1 MRAELEYRAKRR
13 PNPVSRFLMRCTRS
27 YMAYHKTTDGFNGGY
42 LHDPLAV
49 AAAIDETWFTW
60 KRIEARVETKGLR
73 TRGMT
78 VADFRKKPGAHK
90 PIISVALNV
99 EKEKFLRTLHA
110 RLWA

>member
-1 MRAELEYRAKRR
+1 
-13 PNPVSRFLMRCTRS
+13 
-27 YMAYHKTTDGFNGGY
+27 MAYHKATEGFNGAY

-49 AAAIDETWFTW
+49 AAVIDETWFTW
-60 KRIEARVETKGLR
+60 KRIEARVETKGLW

-78 VADFRKKPGAHK
+78 VADFRKKPRAHK

-99 EKEKFLRTLHA
+99 EKEKFLRALHA